1 MKNEKGIALIGLV
14 IVVLLTA
21 VVLFA
26 GTNYLKEYVSN
37 QKNEDIKA
45 NMLAIQTVI
54 TNVKNKH
61 TVDETNNILVGTK
74 LDLENNETE
83 YTISDEFKNVLL
95 SLENAE
101 LYILNTEELN
111 NLGVKNIERNG
122 ADITKN
128 IEINNTAFYVVD
140 YNSEEILY
148 SLGVNGV
155 YKLSEM

>member
-14 IVVLLTA
+14 ILVMITA
-21 VVLFA
+21 VILFA
-26 GTNYLKEYVSN
+26 GTKYLKEYANN

-111 NLGVKNIERNG
+111 NLGI
-122 ADITKN
+122 KN

>member
-111 NLGVKNIERNG
+111 NLGVKNIEV
-122 ADITKN
+122 
-128 IEINNTAFYVVD
+128 NNTAFYVVD

-148 SLGVNGV
+148 SLGVNGA
-155 YKLSEM
+155 YELSEM

>member
-1 MKNEKGIALIGLV
+1 MRNEKGIALIGLLLVV
-14 IVVLLTA
+14 IIITIVI
-21 VVLFA
+21 FF
-26 GTNYLKEYVSN
+26 GMRYLKEYVNN

-61 TVDETNNILVGTK
+61 TVDEPNNILVGTK

-111 NLGVKNIERNG
+111 NLGVKNIE
-122 ADITKN
+122 
-128 IEINNTAFYVVD
+128 INNTAFYVVD

>member
-21 VVLFA
+21 VALFA
-26 GTNYLKEYVSN
+26 GTNYLKEYVNN

-74 LDLENNETE
+74 LDLENNETG

-111 NLGVKNIERNG
+111 NLGVKNIEV
-122 ADITKN
+122 
-128 IEINNTAFYVVD
+128 NNTAFYVVD

>member
-1 MKNEKGIALIGLV
+1 MRNEKGIALIGLLLVV
-14 IVVLLTA
+14 IIITIVI
-21 VVLFA
+21 FF
-26 GTNYLKEYVSN
+26 GMRYLKEYVNN

-61 TVDETNNILVGTK
+61 TVDETNNILVGSK
-74 LDLENNETE
+74 LDLENNETG
-83 YTISDEFKNVLL
+83 YTISEEFRNVLL
-95 SLENAE
+95 SIENAE

-111 NLGVKNIERNG
+111 NLGV
-122 ADITKN
+122 KN

>member
-1 MKNEKGIALIGLV
+1 MRNEKGIALIGLLLVV
-14 IVVLLTA
+14 IIITIVI
-21 VVLFA
+21 FF
-26 GTNYLKEYVSN
+26 GMRYLKEYVNN

-101 LYILNTEELN
+101 LYILNTEELK
-111 NLGVKNIERNG
+111 NLGVKNIEV
-122 ADITKN
+122 
-128 IEINNTAFYVVD
+128 NNTAFYVVD

>member
-111 NLGVKNIERNG
+111 NLGVKNIE
-122 ADITKN
+122 
-128 IEINNTAFYVVD
+128 INNTAFYVVD
-140 YNSEEILY
+140 YNSEEHLY
-148 SLGVNGV
+148 SQGVNGV

>member
-54 TNVKNKH
+54 INVKNKH

-83 YTISDEFKNVLL
+83 YTISDEFKNVLI

-111 NLGVKNIERNG
+111 NLGVKNIEV
-122 ADITKN
+122 
-128 IEINNTAFYVVD
+128 NNTAFYVVD

>member
-61 TVDETNNILVGTK
+61 TVDKTNNILVGTK

-111 NLGVKNIERNG
+111 NLGVKNIEV
-122 ADITKN
+122 
-128 IEINNTAFYVVD
+128 NNTAFYVVD

>member
-83 YTISDEFKNVLL
+83 YTISDKFKNVLL

-111 NLGVKNIERNG
+111 NLGVKNIEV
-122 ADITKN
+122 
-128 IEINNTAFYVVD
+128 NNTAFYVVD

>member
-21 VVLFA
+21 VALFA
-26 GTNYLKEYVSN
+26 GTNYLKEYVNN

-54 TNVKNKH
+54 TNLKNKH

-74 LDLENNETE
+74 LDLENNETG

-111 NLGVKNIERNG
+111 NLGVKNIEV
-122 ADITKN
+122 
-128 IEINNTAFYVVD
+128 NNTAFYVVD

>member
-1 MKNEKGIALIGLV
+1 MKSEKGIALIGLV
-14 IVVLLTA
+14 ILVMLTA

-26 GTNYLKEYVSN
+26 GTKYIKEYANN

-61 TVDETNNILVGTK
+61 TVDETNNILIGVK

-83 YTISDEFKNVLL
+83 YVIPEDFKNTLL
-95 SLENAE
+95 TIENANF
-101 LYILNTEELN
+101 YILNSDELN
-111 NLGVKNIERNG
+111 NLGI
-122 ADITKN
+122 KN
-128 IEINNTAFYVVD
+128 IEINNKAFYVVD
-140 YNSEEILY
+140 YNSEEVLY
-148 SLGVNGV
+148 SLGVNGI

>member
-21 VVLFA
+21 VALFA
-26 GTNYLKEYVSN
+26 GTNYLKEYVNN
-37 QKNEDIKA
+37 QRNEDIKA

-83 YTISDEFKNVLL
+83 YTISEEFKNVLL

-111 NLGVKNIERNG
+111 NLGVKNIEV
-122 ADITKN
+122 
-128 IEINNTAFYVVD
+128 NNTAFYVVD

>member
-21 VVLFA
+21 VALFA
-26 GTNYLKEYVSN
+26 GTNYLKEYVNN

-83 YTISDEFKNVLL
+83 YTISEEFKNVLL

-111 NLGVKNIERNG
+111 NLGVKNIEV
-122 ADITKN
+122 
-128 IEINNTAFYVVD
+128 NNTAFYVVD

>member
-1 MKNEKGIALIGLV
+1 MRNEKGIALIGLLLVV
-14 IVVLLTA
+14 IIITIVI
-21 VVLFA
+21 FF
-26 GTNYLKEYVSN
+26 GMRYLKEYVNN

-111 NLGVKNIERNG
+111 NLGVKNIE
-122 ADITKN
+122 
-128 IEINNTAFYVVD
+128 INNTAFYVVD

>member
-21 VVLFA
+21 FALFA
-26 GTNYLKEYVSN
+26 GTNYLKEYVNN
-37 QKNEDIKA
+37 QRNEDIKA

-54 TNVKNKH
+54 TNVKSKH

-83 YTISDEFKNVLL
+83 YTISDEFKDVLL

-111 NLGVKNIERNG
+111 SLGVKNIEV
-122 ADITKN
+122 
-128 IEINNTAFYVVD
+128 NNTAFYVVD

>member
-74 LDLENNETE
+74 QDLENNETE

-111 NLGVKNIERNG
+111 NLGVKNIEV
-122 ADITKN
+122 
-128 IEINNTAFYVVD
+128 NNTAFYVVD

>member
-21 VVLFA
+21 VALFA

-37 QKNEDIKA
+37 QKKEDIKA

-101 LYILNTEELN
+101 LYILNTEELK
-111 NLGVKNIERNG
+111 NLGV
-122 ADITKN
+122 KN

>member
-26 GTNYLKEYVSN
+26 GTNYLKEYVNN

-61 TVDETNNILVGTK
+61 TVDEPNNILVGTK

-111 NLGVKNIERNG
+111 NLGVKNIE
-122 ADITKN
+122 
-128 IEINNTAFYVVD
+128 INNTAFYVVD

>member
-111 NLGVKNIERNG
+111 NLGVKNIEV
-122 ADITKN
+122 
-128 IEINNTAFYVVD
+128 NNTAFYVVD

-148 SLGVNGV
+148 SLGVNGA

>member
-1 MKNEKGIALIGLV
+1 MKSEKGIALIGLV
-14 IVVLLTA
+14 ILVMLTA

-26 GTNYLKEYVSN
+26 GTKYIKEYANN

-61 TVDETNNILVGTK
+61 TVDETNNILIGVK

-83 YTISDEFKNVLL
+83 YVISEDFKNTLL
-95 SLENAE
+95 TIENANF
-101 LYILNTEELN
+101 YILNSDELN
-111 NLGVKNIERNG
+111 NLGV
-122 ADITKN
+122 KN

-140 YNSEEILY
+140 YNSEEVLY
-148 SLGVNGV
+148 SLGVNGI

>member
-1 MKNEKGIALIGLV
+1 MKNEKGIALIGLLLVV
-14 IVVLLTA
+14 IIITIVI
-21 VVLFA
+21 FF
-26 GTNYLKEYVSN
+26 GMKYLKEYVSN

-111 NLGVKNIERNG
+111 NLGVKNIE
-122 ADITKN
+122 
-128 IEINNTAFYVVD
+128 INNTAFYVVD

>member
-21 VVLFA
+21 VALFA
-26 GTNYLKEYVSN
+26 GTNYLKEYVNN

-74 LDLENNETE
+74 LDLENNETG

-111 NLGVKNIERNG
+111 NLGVKNIE
-122 ADITKN
+122 
-128 IEINNTAFYVVD
+128 INNTAFYVVD

>member
-1 MKNEKGIALIGLV
+1 MRNEKGIALIGLLLVV
-14 IVVLLTA
+14 IIITIVI
-21 VVLFA
+21 FF
-26 GTNYLKEYVSN
+26 GMRYLKEYVNN

-111 NLGVKNIERNG
+111 NLGVKNIEV
-122 ADITKN
+122 
-128 IEINNTAFYVVD
+128 NNTDFYVVD

>member
-111 NLGVKNIERNG
+111 NLGVKNIE
-122 ADITKN
+122 
-128 IEINNTAFYVVD
+128 INNTAFYVVD

-148 SLGVNGV
+148 SLGVNGA

>member
-21 VVLFA
+21 VALFA
-26 GTNYLKEYVSN
+26 GTNYLKEYVNN

-74 LDLENNETE
+74 LDLENNETG

-111 NLGVKNIERNG
+111 HLGVKNIEV
-122 ADITKN
+122 
-128 IEINNTAFYVVD
+128 NNTAFYVVD

>member
-111 NLGVKNIERNG
+111 NLGVKNIEV
-122 ADITKN
+122 K
-128 IEINNTAFYVVD
+128 NTAFYVVD

>member
-1 MKNEKGIALIGLV
+1 MKNEKGIALIGLLLVV
-14 IVVLLTA
+14 IIITIVI
-21 VVLFA
+21 FF
-26 GTNYLKEYVSN
+26 GMKYLKEYVNN

-111 NLGVKNIERNG
+111 NLGVKNIEV
-122 ADITKN
+122 
-128 IEINNTAFYVVD
+128 NNTAFYVVD

-148 SLGVNGV
+148 SLGVNGA

>member
-101 LYILNTEELN
+101 LYILNTEELK
-111 NLGVKNIERNG
+111 NLGVKNIVV
-122 ADITKN
+122 
-128 IEINNTAFYVVD
+128 NNTAFYVVD

>member
-21 VVLFA
+21 VVLFI
-26 GTNYLKEYVSN
+26 GTNYLKKYVNN

-74 LDLENNETE
+74 VDLENNETE
-83 YTISDEFKNVLL
+83 YIISEEFKNVLL
-95 SLENAE
+95 SIENSE

-111 NLGVKNIERNG
+111 NLGVKNIEV
-122 ADITKN
+122 D
-128 IEINNTAFYVVD
+128 NTAFYVVD

-148 SLGVNGV
+148 SLGVSGV

>member
-61 TVDETNNILVGTK
+61 TVDEINNILVGTK

-111 NLGVKNIERNG
+111 NLGVKNIEV
-122 ADITKN
+122 
-128 IEINNTAFYVVD
+128 NNTAFYVVD

>member
-26 GTNYLKEYVSN
+26 GTNYLKEYVNN

-83 YTISDEFKNVLL
+83 YTISEEFKNVLL

-111 NLGVKNIERNG
+111 SLGVKNIEV
-122 ADITKN
+122 
-128 IEINNTAFYVVD
+128 NNTAFYVVD

>member
-1 MKNEKGIALIGLV
+1 MKNEKGIALIGLI
-14 IVVLLTA
+14 IVVMLTA
-21 VVLFA
+21 VALFA
-26 GTNYLKEYVSN
+26 GAKYIGEYLSN

-111 NLGVKNIERNG
+111 NLGVKNIEV
-122 ADITKN
+122 
-128 IEINNTAFYVVD
+128 NNTAFYVVD

>member
-101 LYILNTEELN
+101 LYILNTEVLN
-111 NLGVKNIERNG
+111 NLGVKNMEV
-122 ADITKN
+122 
-128 IEINNTAFYVVD
+128 NNTAFYVVD

>member
-21 VVLFA
+21 VALFA
-26 GTNYLKEYVSN
+26 GTNYLKEYVNN

-111 NLGVKNIERNG
+111 NLGVKNIEV
-122 ADITKN
+122 
-128 IEINNTAFYVVD
+128 NNTAFYVVD